1 LRKFL
6 KSLLLGKWMKH
17 ETVPIEIY
25 MGYLQDYVVERMQYH
40 NQNGETENTIAIG
53 EEFFELFDPSDDS
66 EILFTY
72 RLKGK

>member
-6 KSLLLGKWMKH
+6 KSLLLGKWMKY
-17 ETVPIEIY
+17 ETVSIEFYIQ
-25 MGYLQDYVVERMQYH
+25 YLQDYVVERMQYH

-66 EILFTY
+66 EILY
-72 RLKGK
+72 SHRLKGK